1 MQKYLFRLTMA
12 IHTFLYRLTRGRF
25 GGEMREFKVLLLTT
39 TGRKSG
45 QKRTTPLGYFDYD
58 GGYVIT
64 ASNAGLPR
72 NPGWYYNLKDNP
84 QVTVQVNDRVM
95 TAIAE
100 EAKGDLRHQLWEQ
113 LVEQAPSY
121 SEYPKRTT
129 REIPVVI
136 LRPQ

>member
-1 MQKYLFRLTMA
+1 MQKQIFRSTMA
-12 IHTFLYRLTRGRF
+12 IHIFLYRLTGGRF
-25 GGEMREFKVLLLTT
+25 GGEMRGFKVLLLTT

-45 QKRTTPLGYFDYD
+45 QQRTTPLGYFDYD
-58 GGYVIT
+58 GNYVIA

-84 QVTVQVNDRVM
+84 QVAIQVQDQVM
-95 TAIAE
+95 TAVAE
-100 EAKGDLRHQLWEQ
+100 EAKGELRNQLWGQ

-121 SEYPKRTT
+121 AAYPKQTT
-129 REIPVVI
+129 REIPVII